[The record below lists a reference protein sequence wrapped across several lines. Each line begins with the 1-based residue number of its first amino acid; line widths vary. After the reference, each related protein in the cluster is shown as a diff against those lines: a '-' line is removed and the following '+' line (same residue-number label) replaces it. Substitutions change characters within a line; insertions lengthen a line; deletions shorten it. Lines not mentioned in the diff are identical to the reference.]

1 MMHVSEI
8 VMNIAC
14 MECSNLS
21 SVGGF
26 FFYWTFC
33 MLHDT
38 GRKVEHSMTL

>member
-26 FFYWTFC
+26 FFIGRFVCC
-33 MLHDT
+33 MTQEEKL
-38 GRKVEHSMTL
+38 SIQ